1 MRNTKVSLS
10 HTRTH
15 TEADAQVSRS
25 SGVSSNRWLMNLF
38 VLGETLTCLHNT
50 HGQLFSKSAYLF
62 RRKIINKNNKQL
74 LMWLLFID
82 WLLVIVTRLHTCF
95 CLVCIFSFSSSLTCT
110 HPLPLPLPSAG
121 SWLSHLSSH
130 FYLSPLQS
138 CTRCPES
145 RGSFWMFYFTCGL
158 PVWKEVWK
166 LLIWLRF

>member
-1 MRNTKVSLS
+1 MTNEFVCFGRNTDVFTQ
-10 HTRTH
+10 HTRT
-15 TEADAQVSRS
+15 D
-25 SGVSSNRWLMNLF
+25 F
-38 VLGETLTCLHNT
+38 
-50 HGQLFSKSAYLF
+50 FSKSAYLF
-62 RRKIINKNNKQL
+62 RRKRINKNNKQL
-74 LMWLLFID
+74 LLLMWLFSEH

-130 FYLSPLQS
+130 FYLSPQQS